1 MSSWLDKAPT
11 VLINLGSSVTYD
23 EYLAIEMAKAIKA
36 LLATT
41 EVQVLWKCNKR
52 TRTVFSDGFL
62 TDLEGEIKEG
72 RMRLEKW
79 IKPDP
84 AALLGPEILCSQSIM
99 VEPIVIM
106 KQLGMSA
113 SNLSNLTISRLHADK
128 L

>member
-1 MSSWLDKAPT
+1 
-11 VLINLGSSVTYD
+11 
-23 EYLAIEMAKAIKA
+23 MAKAIKA